1 MHVLGKNFRNEAG
14 IDMATYVV
22 SDILENMNCLSD
34 CWMSAQEALNYGLID
49 GIMDKESERTDY
61 E

>member
-1 MHVLGKNFRNEAG
+1 
-14 IDMATYVV
+14 MATYVV

-34 CWMSAQEALNYGLID
+34 CWMSAQEVLNYGLID

>member
-1 MHVLGKNFRNEAG
+1 
-14 IDMATYVV
+14 MATNVV
-22 SDILENMNCLSD
+22 SDILENMNCLLD

-49 GIMDKESERTDY
+49 GIMDEESETSEY

>member
-1 MHVLGKNFRNEAG
+1 
-14 IDMATYVV
+14 MANYVA

-49 GIMDKESERTDY
+49 GIMDEESEMSNY

>member
-1 MHVLGKNFRNEAG
+1 
-14 IDMATYVV
+14 MANNVA

-34 CWMSAQEALNYGLID
+34 CWVSTQETLNYGLID
-49 GIMDKESERTDY
+49 GIMNNESEMLDY

>member
-1 MHVLGKNFRNEAG
+1 
-14 IDMATYVV
+14 MATNVV
-22 SDILENMNCLSD
+22 SDILENMNCLLD

-49 GIMDKESERTDY
+49 GIMDKESEMSNY

>member
-1 MHVLGKNFRNEAG
+1 
-14 IDMATYVV
+14 MATYVV

-34 CWMSAQEALNYGLID
+34 YWMSAQEALNYGLID
-49 GIMDKESERTDY
+49 GTMDKESEMSEY

>member
-1 MHVLGKNFRNEAG
+1 
-14 IDMATYVV
+14 MATYVV
-22 SDILENMNCLSD
+22 SDILENMNC

-49 GIMDKESERTDY
+49 GIMDKESEMSDY

>member
-1 MHVLGKNFRNEAG
+1 
-14 IDMATYVV
+14 MATYVV
-22 SDILENMNCLSD
+22 SDILENINCLSD

-49 GIMDKESERTDY
+49 GIMDKESEMSDY

>member
-1 MHVLGKNFRNEAG
+1 
-14 IDMATYVV
+14 MATNVV
-22 SDILENMNCLSD
+22 SDILENMNCLLD

-49 GIMDKESERTDY
+49 GIMDKESEMSEY